1 MKILAT
7 VGAFALGLLSEDVV
21 WIFSNLI
28 GKPIEEEAMGCLCSG
43 IFALLLLLL
52 LERLKV
58 FTKRASIPASG
69 CWNLILLFLG
79 SVFWQRL

>member
-43 IFALLLLLL
+43 NICVTFTLL
-52 LERLKV
+52 LE
-58 FTKRASIPASG
+58 SIKSFYKESKYS
-69 CWNLILLFLG
+69 C
-79 SVFWQRL
+79 